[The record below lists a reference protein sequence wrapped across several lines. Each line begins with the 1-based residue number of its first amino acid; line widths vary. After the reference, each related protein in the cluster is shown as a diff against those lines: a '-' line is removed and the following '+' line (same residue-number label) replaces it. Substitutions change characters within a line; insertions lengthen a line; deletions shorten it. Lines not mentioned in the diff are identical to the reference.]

1 MIECLRLTFFLFFC
15 STQGLRVTALCG
27 ALGTCAGAWIKVFSV
42 HPDLF
47 YVGFIG
53 VICDNKF
60 CGLFIEISMK
70 RLKMLATISRYNV
83 KKIALRSIFTD

>member
-1 MIECLRLTFFLFFC
+1 M
-15 STQGLRVTALCG
+15 TALCG

-53 VICDNKF
+53 VIFNQPQKTF
-60 CGLFIEISMK
+60 AIFI
-70 RLKMLATISRYNV
+70 TIRKYSLPILTRE
-83 KKIALRSIFTD
+83 KKTFAPIDFY

>member
-1 MIECLRLTFFLFFC
+1 M
-15 STQGLRVTALCG
+15 TALCG

-53 VICDNKF
+53 VNFNQKF
-60 CGLFIEISMK
+60 GIFYRNSII
-70 RLKMLATISRYNV
+70 LASFLIKENLS
-83 KKIALRSIFTD
+83 D